1 MKVKSLVCTFL
12 LMAALQVQ
20 ASVEKIQLQGAVGKL
35 SVLVQKP
42 ELRDGEKCP
51 VVLLMH
57 GFSGNKQ
64 EKRGMLKEI
73 ADKLEQNGV
82 ASIRFDFNGHG
93 ESEGLFQN
101 MTVLNEIEDAK
112 KVIEY
117 AQAQSYTQSISVL
130 GHSQGGVVASMVAGQ
145 LGTSVVKSAV
155 LMAPAA
161 VLREDALRGSTMGK
175 QYNPAD
181 PPEFVELFG
190 SLKLGREYILTAQSL
205 PIYET
210 ATQYIGPVCVI
221 HGTGDVVVPYTF
233 GVCYNR
239 EYRNSELH
247 LLPGENHG
255 FTTDMQKA
263 VNLAVGFLLAQVK

>member
-130 GHSQGGVVASMVAGQ
+130 GHSQGQ
-145 LGTSVVKSAV
+145 
-155 LMAPAA
+155 
-161 VLREDALRGSTMGK
+161 
-175 QYNPAD
+175 
-181 PPEFVELFG
+181 
-190 SLKLGREYILTAQSL
+190 
-205 PIYET
+205 
-210 ATQYIGPVCVI
+210 
-221 HGTGDVVVPYTF
+221 HG
-233 GVCYNR
+233 CR
-239 EYRNSELH
+239 
-247 LLPGENHG
+247 
-255 FTTDMQKA
+255 
-263 VNLAVGFLLAQVK
+263 AVGHVGH

>member
-1 MKVKSLVCTFL
+1 
-12 LMAALQVQ
+12 MAALQVQ

-64 EKRGMLKEI
+64 EKQGLLKEI

-117 AQAQSYTQSISVL
+117 AQAQAYT
-130 GHSQGGVVASMVAGQ
+130 
-145 LGTSVVKSAV
+145 
-155 LMAPAA
+155 
-161 VLREDALRGSTMGK
+161 
-175 QYNPAD
+175 
-181 PPEFVELFG
+181 
-190 SLKLGREYILTAQSL
+190 
-205 PIYET
+205 
-210 ATQYIGPVCVI
+210 
-221 HGTGDVVVPYTF
+221 
-233 GVCYNR
+233 
-239 EYRNSELH
+239 
-247 LLPGENHG
+247 
-255 FTTDMQKA
+255 
-263 VNLAVGFLLAQVK
+263 